1 MTALRQPVERPLIDL
16 VREVVDS
23 GEVTLPPFPAMG
35 QKLLALFRDEDHIDA
50 IKVSD
55 LIYAEPAI
63 TATLMRMA
71 NSAFFGG
78 LQQVSELNQAIARL
92 GLKRVS
98 TLVTTMIHKGQFE
111 SDCPQ
116 KVKMMDGLWNHAVAS
131 GLATRKLSDL
141 AGGDPEESY
150 LTGLLHD
157 IGKLLALKAIDH
169 LVAQDPDLEVSSL
182 ILNEVLDTI
191 HAELGCHVLTEWR
204 LPERICDA
212 VLAHHD
218 PAETIE
224 DELALRL
231 QATDAMTRKIGAH
244 PNPDPNLALES
255 DAAVELLHLSEVEL
269 AALLVDLEDDM
280 KALKDLL

>member
-1 MTALRQPVERPLIDL
+1 MTALRQPVERPLIEL

-131 GLATRKLSDL
+131 GLATRKLTDMV
-141 AGGDPEESY
+141 GGDPEEAY

-169 LVAQDPDLEVSSL
+169 LVAQDPDLVISPP

-204 LPERICDA
+204 LPKRICDS

-231 QATDAMTRKIGAH
+231 QASDAMTRKIGAH